1 MLFQSAASALVA
13 IRDAGFG
20 PRPASCWVG
29 GLRRR
34 PHVRGG
40 GGHRAE
46 SQAAQKLSLPLS
58 LTDAAV
64 DPFPKQ
70 VRVAAVAGVFLNHVD
85 QDRAQR
91 RAAAVRLDA
100 LNA

>member
-1 MLFQSAASALVA
+1 MRIRIYRGQCAGSRPDDLADERAAYLG
-13 IRDAGFG
+13 RAGDLDL
-20 PRPASCWVG
+20 RKARVDVPA
-29 GLRRR
+29 
-34 PHVRGG
+34 
-40 GGHRAE
+40 E
-46 SQAAQKLSLPLS
+46 LSLPLS